1 MYLKMQLVNTV
12 RVPPEFLGSDLN
24 LVVKELLCESLEGRI
39 DKKLGMIVVVIDLIE
54 LGEGK
59 ILAGDGGIYYES
71 TFNALVYRPQLQE
84 ITKGRVVEIVN
95 FGAFVEIGPMDGLVH
110 VSQISD
116 DFISYDEKNARLVC
130 RESNRA
136 LSEGDGVVVRIVAVS
151 LNESDPGESKIGL
164 TMRQPTLGKFEW
176 IEEEKRRSENE

>member
-12 RVPPEFLGSDLN
+12 RVPPELLGCELDL
-24 LVVKELLCESLEGRI
+24 VIKDLLAESLEGRI
-39 DKKLGMIVVVIDLIE
+39 DKKLGMIVAIIDLIDI
-54 LGEGK
+54 GEGR
-59 ILAGDGGIYYES
+59 ILTGDGGIYYET
-71 TFNALVYRPQLQE
+71 TFEALVYRPQIQE
-84 ITKGRVVEIVN
+84 IVKGRVVEIVN

-116 DFISYDEKNARLVC
+116 DFITYDEKNSRLVC

-136 LSEGDGVVVRIVAVS
+136 LSEGDRVVARIVAVS
-151 LNESDPGESKIGL
+151 LNEADPGESKIGL

-176 IEEEKRRSENE
+176 IEEERRMVESG